1 MSGWTA
7 KRFWT
12 LAQAI
17 PVADGYSVS
26 LDGRGVK
33 TPAKADLVVPTL
45 ALAKAIAAEWQAQQ
59 GKINPLTM
67 PFTRSANAAIDKV
80 RPQFAEVAEMI
91 AAYGD
96 TDLLCYRAEAP
107 ERLVARQSDAWDP
120 LLDWAATDLG
130 ARLMPIRGVIHR
142 PQDIR
147 SLRVLTDHVSVL
159 SPFELT
165 AFHDLVALSGSL
177 IIGFAAIRRY
187 MPLASLWE
195 MSRIDEHWQAELWG
209 ADEEAAEMETLKR
222 DAFLHAGRFHGLCL
236 APSR

>member
-17 PVADGYSVS
+17 PVAGGYSVV

-45 ALAKAIAAEWQAQQ
+45 AMAEAIAAEWQAQQ
-59 GKINPLTM
+59 GRIDPATM

-80 RPQFAEVAEMI
+80 RPQFAEVAAMI

-96 TDLLCYRAEAP
+96 TDLLCYRADAP

-142 PQDIR
+142 PQDLR
-147 SLRVLTDHVSVL
+147 SLRVLTDHVSAL

-177 IIGFAAIRRY
+177 IIGFAAIRGHL
-187 MPLASLWE
+187 PLGTLWDR
-195 MSRIDEHWQAELWG
+195 SRIDEHWQAELWG
-209 ADEEAAEMETLKR
+209 TDEEAAEMEAQKR
-222 DAFLHAGRFHGLCL
+222 DAFLHAGHFHDLCL
-236 APSR
+236 LPSR

>member
-17 PVADGYSVS
+17 PVGEGFSVV

-33 TPAKADLVVPTL
+33 TPAKADLIVPTL
-45 ALAKAIAAEWQAQQ
+45 ALAEAIAAEWQAQQ
-59 GKINPLTM
+59 GKINPATM

-80 RPQFAEVAEMI
+80 RPQFTEVAAMI

-96 TDLLCYRAEAP
+96 TDLLCYRAESP
-107 ERLVARQSDAWDP
+107 ERLVARQSEGWDP
-120 LLDWAATDLG
+120 LLDWAAEDLG
-130 ARLMPIRGVIHR
+130 ARLTPIRGVIHR
-142 PQDIR
+142 PQDPGY
-147 SLRVLTDHVSVL
+147 LRILTDHVSAQ

-177 IIGFAAIRRY
+177 IIGFAAIRGHL
-187 MPLASLWE
+187 PLATLWDR
-195 MSRIDEHWQAELWG
+195 SRIDEHWQAELWG
-209 ADEEAAEMETLKR
+209 ADEDAAEMEALKR
-222 DAFLHAGRFHGLCL
+222 DAFLHAGRFHSLCL

>member
-12 LAQAI
+12 QAQAI
-17 PVADGYSVS
+17 PVAEGYSVV

-45 ALAKAIAAEWQAQQ
+45 AMAEAIAAEWQAQQ
-59 GKINPLTM
+59 GRIDPATM

-80 RPQFAEVAEMI
+80 GPQFAEVAAMI

-96 TDLLCYRAEAP
+96 TDLLCYRADAP
-107 ERLVARQSDAWDP
+107 ERLVAWQSDAWDP

-130 ARLMPIRGVIHR
+130 ARLTPIIGVIHR
-142 PQDIR
+142 PQDPS
-147 SLRVLTDHVSVL
+147 SLRVLTGHVSAL

-177 IIGFAAIRRY
+177 IIGFAAIRGHL
-187 MPLASLWE
+187 PLATLWDR
-195 MSRIDEHWQAELWG
+195 SRIDEHWQAELWG
-209 ADEEAAEMETLKR
+209 TDDEAAEMEAQKR
-222 DAFLHAGRFHGLCL
+222 GAFLHAGHFHRLCL
-236 APSR
+236 PPA